1 MVLAEEPDEHLLFC
15 SRNHTPLTAN
25 NVRRRL
31 RTILEDA
38 GIEGVT
44 PHSFRRTVATV
55 LDRASGADLAAD
67 MLGHTSS
74 KITKAHYIE
83 PDEVV
88 NPVTAEILESLA
100 PRTEL

>member
-1 MVLAEEPDEHLLFC
+1 MLEE
-15 SRNHTPLTAN
+15 
-25 NVRRRL
+25 
-31 RTILEDA
+31 A

-55 LDRASGADLAAD
+55 LDRVGGADLAAE

-74 KITKAHYIE
+74 KITKEHYIE
-83 PDEVV
+83 HDDKV

-100 PRTEL
+100 SKQASNDWHPSVCWSVSF